1 MVEKIDLKPVSYVL
15 GILSIVFAFFSP
27 FAGLVF
33 GIIGV
38 IQSNKLKFLKAKK
51 LNILGIV
58 LSVVFSILQ
67 IIAQYLINPNWL
79 FPAA

>member
-1 MVEKIDLKPVSYVL
+1 MTEKIDLKPVSYAF

-27 FAGLVF
+27 FAGLVL
-33 GIIGV
+33 GIVGL
-38 IQSNKLKFLKAKK
+38 IQSNKLKFLKAKR

-58 LSVVFSILQ
+58 LSVIFSILQ
-67 IIAQYLINPNWL
+67 IIVQYLDLSGL